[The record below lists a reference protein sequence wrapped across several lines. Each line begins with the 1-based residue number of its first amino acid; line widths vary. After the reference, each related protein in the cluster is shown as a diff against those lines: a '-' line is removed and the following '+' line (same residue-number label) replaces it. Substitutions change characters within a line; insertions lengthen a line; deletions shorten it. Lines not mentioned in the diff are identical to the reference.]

1 MTQKIDL
8 TIESKYQLLLQIAN
22 LTRDTLDLDLI
33 LNQLLDQ
40 VNKIVDYDAAG
51 IFILVSDLVYQRYT
65 RHQGVIA
72 SVVRRGFD
80 DLPFESD
87 PMLSLGKGIIGAV
100 IASGESIVLP
110 DVRLDSRYVVG
121 RKQTQSEIA
130 VPIVRN
136 GRAIGA
142 LNVESDQPAAY
153 GLRDLEGLQFFA
165 DAAALSI
172 DKAMLHL
179 QLLDKEHLEEQ
190 LRLAHEVQARLL
202 PANPP
207 EIPGYRLAG
216 ACLPAY
222 EIGGDYY
229 DFIHLDQHRTG
240 LVVAD
245 VVGNGVPA
253 ALVMSAFRALLR
265 SHARRETDPAE
276 LAQSLNRMLPE
287 FSGRGDFVTTV
298 YGVLDARQGRFSY
311 TTCGHNPPLLIRAC
325 GEIESLSVRGPA
337 LGVFLDGHYQ
347 TCDVLLD
354 PGDVLLLYT
363 DGVVELPDEH
373 GDYYGEARLSRVL
386 SANCQ
391 RSAQEILQHIIEDT
405 HQFSESDLYRDDFTL
420 LIVQRE
426 S

>member
-1 MTQKIDL
+1 MPGKIDL

-51 IFILVSDLVYQRYT
+51 IFILVSDLVYPRYT
-65 RHQGVIA
+65 RPHGVIA

-87 PMLSLGKGIIGAV
+87 PMLSMGKGIIGEV
-100 IASGESIVLP
+100 IASGESIVLT
-110 DVRLDSRYVVG
+110 DVSLDARYVVG
-121 RKQTQSEIA
+121 RQQTKSEIA
-130 VPIVRN
+130 VPIIRN

-142 LNVESDQPAAY
+142 LNVESDQLAAY
-153 GLRDLEGLQFFA
+153 NARDLEGLQFFA

-190 LRLAHEVQARLL
+190 LRLAHDVQARLL
-202 PANPP
+202 PAHPP
-207 EIPGYRLAG
+207 EIPGYLLAG

-265 SHARRETDPAE
+265 THARRETDPAG

-287 FSGRGDFVTTV
+287 FSGKSDFVTTV
-298 YGVLDARQGRFSY
+298 YGLLDARQGSFSY
-311 TTCGHNPPLLIRAC
+311 TTCGHNPPLLVRAC
-325 GEIESLSVRGPA
+325 GAIELLAVRGPA
-337 LGVFLDGHYQ
+337 LGVFPDGRYE
-347 TCDVLLD
+347 TCEVRLD

-363 DGVVELPDEH
+363 DGVVELHNEH
-373 GDYYGEARLSRVL
+373 GDFYGEARLSKVL
-386 SANCQ
+386 STHCQ
-391 RSAQEILQHIIEDT
+391 RPAQEILQAIIQDT
-405 HQFSESDLYRDDFTL
+405 RQFSESDLYHDDFTL
-420 LIVQRE
+420 LLVQRKV
-426 S
+426 